1 MKKINRFLIFLT
13 VLVILIL
20 ITAKSYVGGLIG
32 IFEPTVNT
40 ATRKYQKCQSELSY
54 LCKYFDNN
62 FSEYSVVKIDLFDSA
77 NKIMCSKENSGGG
90 YDSICYIMT
99 EKRLIDAVELL
110 RENDFITILKE
121 YNYIDFSFWGSFG
134 KSVGL
139 IYSADNAPNLS
150 DINALKYDVK
160 ELKYR
165 GWYYAKITYE

>member
-1 MKKINRFLIFLT
+1 MKKRNKALLIALI
-13 VLVILIL
+13 ILIL
-20 ITAKSYVGGLIG
+20 VIIKSGAG
-32 IFEPTVNT
+32 IFIGLSEPSINT
-40 ATRKYQKCQSELSY
+40 ATRKYQKCQSALSY

-90 YDSICYIMT
+90 YDSICYVMND
-99 EKRLIDAVELL
+99 ERLIDAVELL

-139 IYSADNAPNLS
+139 IYSSDNAPNLS
-150 DINALKYDVK
+150 DINALKFDVK